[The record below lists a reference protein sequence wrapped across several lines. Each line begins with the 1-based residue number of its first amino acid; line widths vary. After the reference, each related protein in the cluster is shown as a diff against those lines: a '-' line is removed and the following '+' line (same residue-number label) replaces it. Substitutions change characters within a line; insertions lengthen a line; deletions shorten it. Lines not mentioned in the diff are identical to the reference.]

1 MFCQKQ
7 TKKLKFNFT
16 IQVQVFRC
24 SAKKILSI
32 KNAFSL
38 ILWYNT
44 WDPVS
49 TMLMSYLCYSDT
61 FNVSMYCL
69 LQLSLHQV
77 WIISNK
83 KTIIPYNEY
92 HCYIQR
98 SITVLEK
105 CCSNLYWAFFQ
116 YHHTNFSKAYKL
128 CLTLCHSHYP
138 VLVRILT
145 TIAHLMDYP
154 PPTLDLDNF

>member
-1 MFCQKQ
+1 
-7 TKKLKFNFT
+7 
-16 IQVQVFRC
+16 
-24 SAKKILSI
+24 
-32 KNAFSL
+32 
-38 ILWYNT
+38 
-44 WDPVS
+44 
-49 TMLMSYLCYSDT
+49 
-61 FNVSMYCL
+61 MYCL

-154 PPTLDLDNF
+154 PPTLDLDNFWENKLHMLLKITHERMSLEFFFWKESWFQSFSVSLYNALKMLWRPSWYSFFLKTINGF